1 MSATNGG
8 ERYPGEGKNCRGT
21 RPGLWAAGVAV
32 FAGLSAV
39 DGSAQEPVSTLL
51 APCAESC
58 GIDLE
63 VEGEYGED
71 TGPGMIETAA
81 ALGWMDASGRIYVAG
96 ISVSQVW
103 VFAPDGS
110 FLRRIGRRGEG
121 PGEFLQIQGAIGVD
135 DGVFSVLDPGRG
147 VIVTYDW
154 TGTLL
159 GETRLRG
166 WVPTGA
172 QTLHFEDSLAIH
184 SADIRTADRVGYP
197 LHIFN
202 LETGEI
208 EVSFG
213 SRTGEYHL
221 DRGSDPH
228 VVARGPGR
236 TVWMARVPKYEI
248 ELWEPNRPL
257 RSMRRDVDWFPE
269 LSLEERRGRGHG
281 WEAEPTSGLIA
292 MAADDSLIWVLIDTP
307 DERWRQAAATR
318 DADLFVD
325 TRIEVIDWRQGR
337 VIASDLFDERLYTWI
352 RPGLAG
358 RLTVKPDGSVRYQT
372 LRARI
377 SRE

>member
-1 MSATNGG
+1 MSATNG
-8 ERYPGEGKNCRGT
+8 RLRFRMEGKHCMRT
-21 RPGLWAAGVAV
+21 RTNLWVAGVAV
-32 FAGLSAV
+32 FAAVSAGE
-39 DGSAQEPVSTLL
+39 GSAQEPASVLL
-51 APCAESC
+51 APCVESC
-58 GIDLE
+58 SIELV

-71 TGPGMIETAA
+71 SGPGMIETAA
-81 ALGWMDASGRIYVAG
+81 ALGWMDVSGRMYVAG
-96 ISVSQVW
+96 LSVSQVW

-121 PGEFLQIQGAIGVD
+121 PGEFLRIQGAIGVD
-135 DGVFSVLDPGRG
+135 DGVFAVLDPGRG

-154 TGTLL
+154 TGALL
-159 GETRLRG
+159 SETRLRG

-172 QTLHFEDSLAIH
+172 QTLYYGGSRAIH

-197 LHIFN
+197 LHIFD

-221 DRGSDPH
+221 GRGLETH

-236 TVWMARVPKYEI
+236 AVWMARVPKYEI
-248 ELWEPNRPL
+248 ELWEPNRAL
-257 RSMRRDVDWFPE
+257 RSMRREVEWFPE
-269 LSLEERRGRGHG
+269 LSLEERRSRGHG
-281 WEAEPTSGLIA
+281 WEAEPTSGLIGI
-292 MAADDSLIWVLIDTP
+292 AADDSLLWVLIDTP

-318 DADLFVD
+318 DMDLFVD
-325 TRIEVIDWRQGR
+325 TRIEAIDWRQGR

-352 RPGLAG
+352 GPGLAG